1 MSSVYYLWRVLL
13 TSGPQSGQYT
23 SFFSPTTP
31 TVGPNGETID
41 PTATV
46 QLNVSTNLIYQ
57 QLPNLSNGR
66 SKTESVLTSPSGANL
81 SLYPT
86 IAPNKSLNVLTPSGN
101 LFNDSF
107 LKNDLNTIDLW
118 SSYTNGDS
126 SITQVIGLLSLNASI
141 TNSSYGYIVSKPNF
155 TINGTALKFFQISLQ
170 LESSI
175 TSNNK
180 RYWGVGIPSSTFSYA
195 TPYSNGFFFKI
206 ENSQLYAICIS
217 NSVEVYSQLLTIR
230 TDNLYH
236 NYYIQFKDCCVFWYV
251 DNMELYLATT
261 DLAPFI
267 LNFYLNL
274 GTFNNSSGTITAS
287 TFNINLINYDD
298 TSVSVSQLTD
308 VTYPWRKTTIN
319 KKNELVIT
327 NNKVKFRDGFADKS
341 RPIPDTF
348 LWDIS
353 SNASNIIANGGNSS
367 GSSYLLISMSPFLQ
381 NIETVLTS
389 KSFFD
394 FPFKIGCGFSMSQR
408 LIGQEVGIEVV
419 GYDEVLD
426 TVPTTTIVSPFSVT
440 TTGATS
446 STLTLNI
453 ASGILPITGGT
464 RVILYGFSDSRLNV
478 GPVVVL
484 NITNNTQFTVSL
496 PASIT
501 YATISGTVAVADQL
515 NSVRNGFNLLIE
527 NATVTNGSICS
538 RRNGSSVRYLSA
550 QNISTTNGTQT
561 NINPFT
567 DSWNTTSNQEF
578 YTNLDELYF
587 RSYPSDSLNAITN
600 SIKLSQAI
608 PDEEYKY
615 KLRIRTKNLQNFMIP
630 VGRINSVTKSGT
642 TTATVQT
649 DVAHNL
655 NTTSFVYIYGIRD
668 QTNFP
673 NLSASTQVISI
684 VNSTTFTI
692 TIGTAVTS
700 SSNGGA
706 VFLINGS
713 VANTQFVTQSVQSI
727 SSTVSGVLT
736 VIGNAGWSGPV
747 IGDYIHLYGLT
758 NALAYEG
765 AYKVLQ
771 LSGSSLLLATTLPTF
786 GSITTG
792 GCVIKRTDV
801 RIHYIRFMDYTRL
814 QTEII
819 GGRGNTTDNNNAIPV
834 TMASGNVA
842 ISSGTVAISSGTV
855 STVSSMTSGN
865 LAIPGIVNDVGSAAI
880 IITTTTATLTPTFGV
895 SYVVN
900 IIVTLVS
907 GSNPTM
913 DVDVQESDDTGTN
926 WYTVYS
932 FARITVVGAYRTPKL
947 FFRGNRIRYVQ
958 TIGGATPSFTRAI
971 NRLQCSDSVPSVV
984 SQLIDRTTINVNT
997 LNSTTPSFSTVNCSN
1012 LYLGIRIVSASV
1024 APAIQLQ
1031 ASEDNG
1037 VNWYN
1042 VGSVLTSVPGSV
1054 VYNTLTFI
1062 NFPLVRAIVT
1072 AAGTTAVLDYVII
1085 RTF

>member
-107 LKNDLNTIDLW
+107 LKNNLNTIDLW
-118 SSYTNGDS
+118 SSYTNGNS

-155 TINGTALKFFQISLQ
+155 IINGTALKFFQISLQ

-274 GTFNNSSGTITAS
+274 GTFNDSSGTITAS

-298 TSVSVSQLTD
+298 TSVSVSQLSD
-308 VTYPWRKTTIN
+308 VSYPWRKTTIN

-327 NNKVKFRDGFADKS
+327 NNKVKFRDGFADTS

-353 SNASNIIANGGNSS
+353 SNASNIITNGGNSS

-440 TTGATS
+440 ATQSGTTITVTTTGVV
-446 STLTLNI
+446 
-453 ASGILPITGGT
+453 PITGGT
-464 RVILYGFSDSRLNV
+464 RVILYGFSDSRLNT
-478 GPVVVL
+478 GPFPISI
-484 NITNNTQFTVSL
+484 NAQNSFQITNSPVNV
-496 PASIT
+496 
-501 YATISGTVAVADQL
+501 TISTPVSGTVAVADQL

-538 RRNGSSVRYLSA
+538 RRNGSSVKYLSA
-550 QNISTTNGTQT
+550 QTISTTNGTQT
-561 NINPFT
+561 NGNPYT
-567 DSWNTTSNQEF
+567 DSWNTASNQEF

-600 SIKLSQAI
+600 STKFSQAI
-608 PDEEYKY
+608 PDEDYKY

-642 TTATVQT
+642 STATVVT

-668 QTNFP
+668 LTPFP
-673 NLSASTQVISI
+673 NLTASTQVLSI

-692 TIGTAVTS
+692 TIGSASTS

-706 VFLINGS
+706 VFLINGG
-713 VANTQFVTQSVQSI
+713 VGNNQILTQSVQSI

-736 VIGNAGWSGPV
+736 VIGNTGWTGPS
-747 IGDYIHLYGLT
+747 IGEYMHLYGLT

-792 GCVIKRTDV
+792 GCVIRRTDV

-834 TMASGNVA
+834 TMASGNVV
-842 ISSGTVAISSGTV
+842 ISSGTINTV
-855 STVSSMTSGN
+855 STVSTMTSGN
-865 LAIPGIVNDVGSAAI
+865 LAIPGIINDVGSAAI
-880 IITTTTATLTPTFGV
+880 IITTTTSTLTPTFGV

-913 DVDVQESDDTGTN
+913 DVDVQESDDSGTS

-932 FARITVVGAYRTPKL
+932 FARITLVGAYRTPKL

-958 TIGGATPSFTRAI
+958 TIGGATPSFTRSI
-971 NRLQCSDSVPSVV
+971 NRLQCSDSVPTVV

-997 LNSTTPSFSTVNCSN
+997 LNSTTPSFITVNCSN

-1042 VGSVLTSVPGSV
+1042 VGTVLTSVPGSV